1 MHLEKIMS
9 AFFIFMVL
17 FFSSV
22 FSNDGDDLKK
32 IEQFLSLMSTLEAD
46 MTMEI
51 QSGAENAVTERFEG
65 KIWLDRHNGFLR
77 INYGS
82 NVILAKGGV
91 LFVHQENQD
100 LQKFDT
106 QDTPAGILLRSKI
119 SFDEKGIAVK
129 SFTKI
134 KELWQLFLTYDSPIG
149 QVPVTLYFKP
159 FPVMILLGWTIQN
172 PDGSVTNVH
181 LDPEKTHMA
190 VAINQS
196 IFSLK

>member
-1 MHLEKIMS
+1 MS
-9 AFFIFMVL
+9 AFFIFMAL

-51 QSGAENAVTERFEG
+51 QSGAENAVAERFEG

-134 KELWQLFLTYDSPIG
+134 KELWQLFLTYDSAIG